1 MARIAPHYER
11 HFTGSATVRDVVIGM
26 SDGLTVP
33 FALAAGLSGAVQN
46 HWLVVIAGAA
56 EMAAG
61 SIAMGLGGYLAAQSD
76 TDSYRAEQERERRE
90 IVEVPDVE
98 REEVRAIFAGY
109 GLTGQSLEAAVDAIA
124 HDATSWT
131 QFMMREELGLQAPE
145 PGRALRSSVTIGGAY
160 ILGGIVPLFPY
171 LLPLAVSTALLVSA
185 LVTLVALAVFGW
197 AKGAFTGLSPLR
209 SAAQTVLVGGIAAA
223 VAYAI
228 ARLISGAAG

>member
-1 MARIAPHYER
+1 MGRIAPHYER

-61 SIAMGLGGYLAAQSD
+61 SIAMGLGGYLAARSD
-76 TDSYRAEQERERRE
+76 ADSYRADPGRERRE
-90 IVEVPDVE
+90 IAEVPEVE
-98 REEVRAIFAGY
+98 RQEVRDIFAGY
-109 GLTGQSLEAAVDAIA
+109 GLAGQPLEAAVDAIA
-124 HDATSWT
+124 SDADTWT
-131 QFMMREELGLQAPE
+131 QFMMREEMGLQAPE

-160 ILGGIVPLFPY
+160 

-185 LVTLVALAVFGW
+185 LVALGVFGL
-197 AKGAFTGLSPLR
+197 AKGAFTGLSPRR

-228 ARLISGAAG
+228 ARLISGAAA